1 MGQEKIIKMLM
12 NAKGEYLSGEAMSQ
26 ELGVTR
32 TAVWKS
38 ISQLRDHGYVIDSVK
53 NKGYSLVSTPDS
65 LEKVIL
71 SQGFESSFFGTDL
84 HCFSTIDS
92 TNSEVKRR
100 AMAGAESG
108 LVVVAEEQTAGR
120 GRRGRSFHSPKD
132 TGLYLSFLL
141 RPHCTVEELCDLT
154 PRMAVAVAEGIS
166 ACCGAEAGIKW
177 TNDLILNGKKISGI
191 LTELSLESDS
201 NFVEYVV
208 VGIGIN
214 VNHQKGDFPA
224 ELEDF
229 TSSIA
234 METGQTWRRAEL
246 CRHILLALSQWIEG
260 YPGNK
265 SDCLEKYRK
274 ACITLGKEVQ
284 VLTGDQR
291 RRGTALEIDDDFRL
305 LMRYDD
311 GEEAFLSAGEVSIRG
326 MYGYV

>member
-1 MGQEKIIKMLM
+1 MGQEKVIEMLL
-12 NAKGEYLSGEAMSQ
+12 KSQGGYLSGEAMSQ

-32 TAVWKS
+32 SAVWKM
-38 ISQLRDHGYVIDSVK
+38 INQLRCCGYEIDSVK
-53 NKGYSLVSTPDS
+53 NRGYSLVSAPDS

-71 SQGFESSFFGTDL
+71 SQGFETSLLGRDME
-84 HCFSTIDS
+84 CFPSIDS

-100 AMAGAESG
+100 AMAGANAG

-141 RPHCTVEELCDLT
+141 RPQCSVEELSDLT
-154 PRMAVAVAEGIS
+154 PRVAVAVAQGIET
-166 ACCGAEAGIKW
+166 CCSVAPEIKW
-177 TNDLILNGKKISGI
+177 TNDLLLHGKKISGI

-201 NFVEYVV
+201 DFVEFAV
-208 VGIGIN
+208 VGIGLN

-224 ELEDF
+224 SLEEF

-234 METGQTWRRAEL
+234 METGQTWRRDFL
-246 CRHILLALSQWIEG
+246 CRDILSALNQVIGG
-260 YPGNK
+260 YPENK
-265 SDCLEKYRK
+265 SHCLEQYRQ

-284 VLTGDQR
+284 VLRGEER
-291 RRGTALEIDDDFRL
+291 RQGKALEIDSDFRL
-305 LMRYDD
+305 LVRYEQ
-311 GEEAFLSAGEVSIRG
+311 GEEEWLSAGEVSVRG